1 MATLEKIRRRSVL
14 LLVVIAVALL
24 AFIVGDA
31 LTNSRNIFGNR
42 STVAQIGGTKI
53 DIMDY
58 QNKRAELSEMIEA
71 QRRYNPE
78 AANYDSQILAQAALE
93 QMIGETLLK
102 KAVDKMGII
111 VNGDLLRFYMLEN
124 PINQNL
130 GVLIQRMQGAGIPVQ
145 TPEQAWQA
153 IFNPQTVGQTEKAME
168 PYKAMWLQLEKETRQ
183 QVAEATY
190 QRLLQGTF
198 GANKLDKKNLAD
210 GYKTVSDVEFAL
222 LPYGQLDEKTYP
234 VSDKELKGAY
244 NNHKNRYRVS
254 EPTKTVSVIR
264 MDVAPSQKDL
274 AASQKLAEKVA
285 SELRGANGSVSK
297 DSRHQGVG
305 VKQYK
310 LRSTDIKDEKVKTFV
325 ASAPADSLLIVKN
338 DISGFEIVKMGSR
351 SSETDSIQINI
362 IQVAGATLPTR
373 VMNRLNAGLSVD
385 SLTKVF
391 GADSLNVQKEQ
402 WIPLF
407 TAEGPTD
414 MPQATLDSLAKADGR
429 YIILNSSAQGAVLA
443 KVVKRNAPVGIYDYE
458 IASYQ
463 LKPSQTTRD
472 EAHRRLDSF
481 LAKNSNAATFADNAA
496 KEGFNVATYDFTQ
509 STPAVPIFEGMNQ
522 YLPDSRQVVRWAMID
537 GKKGKVSKIYESN
550 DAYAPKYYAAAV
562 VDEFEDYYP
571 VNHRYVKENLTHEV
585 RRDKAGDAMV
595 KKYEG
600 KGNSVA
606 QIASAM
612 KVEPQRAAI
621 RFSRMGSGFIND
633 PKIVGRIA
641 GSKASAKPV
650 VVKSD
655 DGVYVYTIKAV
666 NPEKLTDETMF
677 EQQYMQFLNPDLQ
690 KMLIGKNKVKNNI
703 YKFEAGD

>member
-42 STVAQIGGTKI
+42 STVATVGGTKI

-58 QNKRAELSEMIEA
+58 QAKRSELGEMLEA
-71 QRRYNPE
+71 QKRYNPQ

-93 QMIGETLLK
+93 QLIGETLLK
-102 KAVDKMGII
+102 KAVDKMGIK
-111 VNGDLLRFYMLEN
+111 VNGDLLRFYMLDN

-130 GVLIQRMQGAGIPVQ
+130 GILIQRMQGAGIPVQ

-168 PYKAMWLQLEKETRQ
+168 PYKAMWLQLEGETRE
-183 QVAEATY
+183 QVAQMTY

-198 GANKLDKKNLAD
+198 GANKLDKKLLAD
-210 GYKTVSDVEFAL
+210 GYKNVTNINFAM

-234 VSDKELKGAY
+234 VSNDDLRKAY
-244 NNHKNRYRVS
+244 NEHKNRYRV
-254 EPTKTVSVIR
+254 EETTKTVSVIR
-264 MDVAPSQKDL
+264 MDVAPSQADL
-274 AASQKLAEKVA
+274 AASQKLADKVA
-285 SELRGANGSVSK
+285 SELRNGNLSK
-297 DSRHQGVG
+297 DSRHEGVG
-305 VKQYK
+305 VKQNK
-310 LRSTDIKDEKVKTFV
+310 LRASDIKDEKIKSFV
-325 ASAPADSLLIVKN
+325 ASAPADSILFVTN

-351 SSETDSIQINI
+351 ASETDSIQINLV
-362 IQVAGATLPTR
+362 QVAGATLPAK
-373 VMNRLNAGLSVD
+373 VLARLNAGLSID
-385 SLTKVF
+385 SVATVF
-391 GADSLNVQKEQ
+391 GTDSVYVQKDE
-402 WIPLF
+402 WLPLF
-407 TAEGPTD
+407 TADGPTD
-414 MPQATLDSLAKADGR
+414 VPQATIDSLAKAEGK
-429 YIILNSSAQGAVLA
+429 YITINSTNQGAVLA
-443 KVVKRNAPVGIYDYE
+443 KVVKRNAPVGIYEYDL
-458 IASYQ
+458 ISYQ
-463 LKPSQTTRD
+463 LKPSQATRD
-472 EAHRRLDSF
+472 EAHRRLDTF
-481 LAKNSNAATFADNAA
+481 LAKNATAAKFAENAA
-496 KEGFNVATYDFTQ
+496 KEGFNVSVYDFTQ

-537 GKKGKVSKIYESN
+537 GKKGMVSKIYESS
-550 DAYAPKYYAAAV
+550 DTYAPKYYAAAV
-562 VDEFEDYYP
+562 TDEFDEYYP
-571 VNHRYVKENLTHEV
+571 MNHRYVQEALTQEV

-612 KVEPQRAAI
+612 KVEPQSGNV
-621 RFSRMGSGFIND
+621 RFSRMGTGSINE

-641 GSKASAKPV
+641 GSKPGSKPV
-650 VVKSD
+650 VVKGN
-655 DGVYVYTIKAV
+655 DGVYVYSITSV
-666 NPEKLTDETMF
+666 VPEKMTDETMF
-677 EQQYMQFLNPDLQ
+677 EQQYMQFLSPDLQ